1 MVSLKKNIIN
11 IFSNFYPILSLF
23 DKCNDDYVYNE
34 IKNNNF
40 TIDFNNK
47 ITFEDLDLMIK
58 IKNLISAMDNLS
70 GNKIKKTVLSI
81 IIIKTIIDNNNFL
94 MKNEKFRITV
104 FNKLIE
110 FKEDEYETFEKIKE
124 ITNNI
129 NPIDICLEL
138 YNKII
143 KSNYS
148 LEKYI
153 IKSYD
158 ILLDLNEISNTH
170 SILLDNNDSK
180 FNFKVTN
187 EYDIEKFNHVIY
199 TLIKTSKNSEITML
213 ALYEIF
219 INNIKLVLSNIE
231 LKNLITNQIKLNLTF
246 KLSNFEKYKK
256 YNNNINPLITISRLL
271 QFYFDS

>member
-1 MVSLKKNIIN
+1 
-11 IFSNFYPILSLF
+11 
-23 DKCNDDYVYNE
+23 
-34 IKNNNF
+34 
-40 TIDFNNK
+40 
-47 ITFEDLDLMIK
+47 MIK

-81 IIIKTIIDNNNFL
+81 IIIKTIIDNDIFL
-94 MKNEKFRITV
+94 VKNEKFRITV

-124 ITNNI
+124 ITNNV

-138 YNKII
+138 YYKII

-148 LEKYI
+148 LEDYI

-170 SILLDNNDSK
+170 SILLDNNYSK

-246 KLSNFEKYKK
+246 KLSNFGKYKK

>member
-1 MVSLKKNIIN
+1 
-11 IFSNFYPILSLF
+11 
-23 DKCNDDYVYNE
+23 
-34 IKNNNF
+34 
-40 TIDFNNK
+40 
-47 ITFEDLDLMIK
+47 
-58 IKNLISAMDNLS
+58 
-70 GNKIKKTVLSI
+70 
-81 IIIKTIIDNNNFL
+81 

-148 LEKYI
+148 LEEYI

-246 KLSNFEKYKK
+246 KLSNFGKYKK